1 MLIDVEM
8 IIIII
13 TSDAADWAQDI
24 IITARTVSRL
34 TWWCQP
40 IVFKLSKVLKLSN
53 LGKCWR
59 QTLEYLNFQIEKL
72 FISKLSEPVSL
83 NAKKSKNTKFS

>member
-24 IITARTVSRL
+24 IITARTVS
-34 TWWCQP
+34 
-40 IVFKLSKVLKLSN
+40 
-53 LGKCWR
+53 
-59 QTLEYLNFQIEKL
+59 
-72 FISKLSEPVSL
+72 
-83 NAKKSKNTKFS
+83 A